1 MKAVPLAEARDAALF
16 GGKAVQLGQAL
27 RAGLPV
33 PDGYAFCAT
42 LVERVVEGEG
52 AAIELF
58 RRCVEATPG
67 QCAVRSSAVG
77 EDSAEASFAGQHAT
91 RLNVLGAAA
100 ALSALRE
107 VWESGRTESAMA
119 YRRRLNAGGEPQVG
133 VVLQRLVAADMA
145 GVLFT
150 CDPVSGDDHM
160 LVEAC
165 WGLGEGVVQ
174 GMVVPD
180 RYRMTREG
188 QVLERIPGSK
198 DRSVRLAAGGGTE
211 QRPVP
216 PHLARRL
223 CLGYG
228 DLRHL
233 HAMARRCDAV
243 FGEAPHDIEWAFEDG
258 GLFLL
263 QRRPV
268 TQRAGQQR
276 LA

>member
-1 MKAVPLAEARDAALF
+1 MTAVPLAEARDPALF
-16 GGKAVQLGQAL
+16 GGKATQLGAAL

-33 PDGYAFCAT
+33 PDGHAFSAA
-42 LVERVVEGEG
+42 LVESVVQGECE
-52 AAIELF
+52 AVELF
-58 RRCVEATPG
+58 RRCVEALAG

-91 RLNVLGAAA
+91 RLNVAGAAA
-100 ALSALRE
+100 ALAALRE
-107 VWESGRTESAMA
+107 VWESGRTLAALA
-119 YRRRLNAGGEPQVG
+119 YRERMNAGGQPQVG
-133 VVLQRLVAADMA
+133 VVLQRLVAADTA

-150 CDPVSGDDHM
+150 CDPVGGQDHM

-165 WGLGEGVVQ
+165 WGLGESVVQ

-180 RYRMTREG
+180 RYRMTRDG

-211 QRPVP
+211 HQPVP

-233 HAMARRCDAV
+233 HAMARRCDDV
-243 FGEAPHDIEWAFEDG
+243 FGEALHDIEWAFENG
-258 GLFLL
+258 CLFLL

-268 TQRAGQQR
+268 TQRACQR
-276 LA
+276 